1 MRAGF
6 RSLAPARQLIS
17 ETRASLQVDVEIREG
32 TVHSVLDFIHQADEL
47 LTVRRPVVPARRC
60 ET

>member
-6 RSLAPARQLIS
+6 RSLAARQLIS

-32 TVHSVLDFIHQADEL
+32 TVHSVLDFIHQAGEL
-47 LTVRRPVVPARRC
+47 LTVRRPCRPGDVKR